1 VKKSQNLPFSPCK
14 ISRYY
19 IYLYKGAIMIAEF
32 TVENFRSFKEKH
44 TFSLIS
50 TKDNNL
56 SELNTFEVNKNIRLL
71 KSAVI
76 YGANASGK
84 SNFFKALVF
93 FLKFSVLSG
102 PQKQTEDPIDT
113 EPFALSRQT
122 ESAPSSFEIVFIVKE
137 NGKETR
143 YRYGFSVN
151 KDYVETEYLFAIFN
165 VREVSLFTR
174 NLQDINCTPYFKEG
188 VRSKAS
194 VRNNC
199 SFLSICAQYNGEVAS
214 QIIKYFRS
222 MSVLY
227 GAFNFP
233 IFINKKKQKYENK
246 KKILDFLKFA
256 DIQITNFKTEDIPAF
271 NDIED
276 SELAAFYKNKYPDVQ
291 DQRLLFAHTYY
302 DNDAPA
308 GEKYFDDYI
317 ESAGTLKLFS
327 YSDAIL
333 DALEKGTPLFIDEF
347 DTMLHP
353 LIIEGIVKL
362 FNSPITNPKNAQ
374 LIISCHAVN
383 IMTNKLFRRDQIWFC
398 EKDQYGATDLYS
410 LVEYKEPVRKD
421 ASYNKN
427 YLQGKYGAIPYINEI
442 LLQAG
447 LINE

>member
-1 VKKSQNLPFSPCK
+1 
-14 ISRYY
+14 
-19 IYLYKGAIMIAEF
+19 MIAEF
-32 TVENFRSFKEKH
+32 TVENFRSFKKKC

-50 TKDNNL
+50 TKDKEL
-56 SELNTFEVNKNIRLL
+56 SESNTFECNKTLHFL

-93 FLKFSVLSG
+93 FLRFSVLSG
-102 PQKQTEDPIDT
+102 PHRQAEDVIDT
-113 EPFALSRQT
+113 EPFALSKQT
-122 ESAPSSFEIVFIVKE
+122 EAAHSSFEIVFIIKE
-137 NGKETR
+137 GSKEIR

-151 KDYVETEYLFAIFN
+151 KEYVETEYLFAVYN

-174 NLQDINCTPYFKEG
+174 NLQDINCTSYFKEG
-188 VRSKAS
+188 ARGKAS

-199 SFLSICAQYNGEVAS
+199 SFLSVCAQNNGEVAS
-214 QIIKYFRS
+214 QIIKYFRN
-222 MSVLY
+222 MCVLF
-227 GAFNFP
+227 GAYNCP
-233 IFINKKKQKYENK
+233 IFLNKKKHKYEYK
-246 KKILDFLKFA
+246 ERILDFLKYA
-256 DIQITNFKTEDIPAF
+256 DIQITNYKTENIPAF
-271 NDIED
+271 GDIKD
-276 SELAAFYKNKYPDVQ
+276 PELVAFYKNKYPNAQ
-291 DQRLLFAHTYY
+291 EERILFGHTVY
-302 DNDAPA
+302 DNETPV
-308 GEKYFDDYI
+308 GKKYFEEDT
-317 ESAGTLKLFS
+317 ESTGTLKLFS

-333 DALEKGTPLFIDEF
+333 EALEKGTPLFIDEF

-362 FNSPITNPKNAQ
+362 FNSSLTNPKNAQ

-410 LVEYKEPVRKD
+410 MVEYKEPVRKD

-427 YLQGKYGAIPYINEI
+427 YLHGKYGAIPYIDEI

-447 LINE
+447 LIK

>member
-1 VKKSQNLPFSPCK
+1 
-14 ISRYY
+14 
-19 IYLYKGAIMIAEF
+19 MIVEF
-32 TVENFRSFKEKH
+32 TVENYRSFKEKC

-50 TKDNNL
+50 TKNKEL
-56 SELNTFEVNKNIRLL
+56 SESNTFEYSKNLNLL

-84 SNFFKALVF
+84 SNFFEALVF
-93 FLKFSVLSG
+93 FLRFSVLSG
-102 PQKQTEDPIDT
+102 PHNQIEDPIDT

-122 ESAPSSFEIVFIVKE
+122 ESAPSSFEIVFIIKE
-137 NGKETR
+137 DGKETR

-151 KDYVETEYLFAIFN
+151 KEHVETEYLFAVYN

-174 NLQDINCTPYFKEG
+174 NLQDINYTPYFKEG
-188 VRSKAS
+188 TRSKAS

-199 SFLSICAQYNGEVAS
+199 SFLSVCAQNNGEIAS

-222 MSVLY
+222 MCVLY
-227 GAFNFP
+227 GAYICP
-233 IFINKKKQKYENK
+233 IFINKSKNKYENK
-246 KKILDFLKFA
+246 EKILNFLKYA
-256 DIQITNFKTEDIPAF
+256 DIQITNYKTEEIPAF
-271 NDIED
+271 GNIKDP
-276 SELAAFYKNKYPDVQ
+276 ELAAFYKNKYPNAQ
-291 DQRLLFAHTYY
+291 DQRLLFAHTFY
-302 DNDAPA
+302 DNETPI
-308 GEKYFDDYI
+308 GEKYFEDDI
-317 ESAGTLKLFS
+317 ESAGTRKLFS

-333 DALEKGTPLFIDEF
+333 EALEKGTPLFIDEF

-362 FNSPITNPKNAQ
+362 FNSSITNPKNAQ

-427 YLQGKYGAIPYINEI
+427 YLQGKYGAIPYIDEI

-447 LINE
+447 TKENEI

>member
-1 VKKSQNLPFSPCK
+1 
-14 ISRYY
+14 
-19 IYLYKGAIMIAEF
+19 MIAEF
-32 TVENFRSFKEKH
+32 TVENFRSFKEKC

-50 TKDNNL
+50 TKDNDL
-56 SELNTFEVNKNIRLL
+56 SETNTFEINKNLRFL

-84 SNFFKALVF
+84 SNFFNALVF
-93 FLKFSVLSG
+93 FLRFSVFSG
-102 PQKQTEDPIDT
+102 PKKQAEDPIDT
-113 EPFALSRQT
+113 EPFALSMQT
-122 ESAPSSFEIVFIVKE
+122 ESAPSSFEIIFIIKE
-137 NGKETR
+137 DGKETR

-151 KDYVETEYLFAIFN
+151 KEYVETEYLFAVYN

-174 NLQDINCTPYFKEG
+174 NLQDIIYTPYFKEG
-188 VRSKAS
+188 ARSKDS

-199 SFLSICAQYNGEVAS
+199 SFLSVCAQNNGEITS
-214 QIIKYFRS
+214 QIIKYFRN
-222 MSVLY
+222 MCVLF
-227 GAFNFP
+227 GTHNWP
-233 IFINKKKQKYENK
+233 IFLNKKKYKYEYK
-246 KKILDFLKFA
+246 EKILDFLKYA
-256 DIQITNFKTEDIPAF
+256 DIQITNYKTENVPAF
-271 NDIED
+271 GDIED
-276 SELAAFYKNKYPDVQ
+276 SELAAFYRNKYPNAQ
-291 DQRLLFAHTYY
+291 EEIILFGHTVY
-302 DNDAPA
+302 DNEKPV
-308 GEKYFDDYI
+308 GKKYFEEDM

-362 FNSPITNPKNAQ
+362 FNSSITNPKNAQ

-383 IMTNKLFRRDQIWFC
+383 IMTNKLLRRDQIWFC

-427 YLQGKYGAIPYINEI
+427 YMHGKYGAIPYIDEI

-447 LINE
+447 LSCKQDL